1 MGEIKCGHCGYQ
13 WTARVK
19 YPKKCP
25 VCQHY
30 LKHHIKKLMEIE
42 REKIQDRLK
51 KIKGLVGDGKLHK
64 KEINKLLD
72 D

>member
-1 MGEIKCGHCGYQ
+1 M
-13 WTARVK
+13 K